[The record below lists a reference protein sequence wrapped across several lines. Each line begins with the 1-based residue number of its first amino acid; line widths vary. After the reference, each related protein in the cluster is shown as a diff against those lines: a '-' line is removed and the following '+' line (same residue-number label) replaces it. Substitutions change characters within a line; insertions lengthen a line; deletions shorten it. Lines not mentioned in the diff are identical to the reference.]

1 MSDIEIIPTTLV
13 ETKTRKP
20 RLPKTIEPMNPMG
33 MLSLAVQQGADL
45 DKLEKLMDLQDRY
58 EKTEARKAYTR
69 DMTDFK
75 ANAPVLIKDKLVKA
89 GNASWRHA
97 ELDQVAGKIGEALS
111 RHGFSHRWDIQ
122 QTDKVTVTCTITHVL
137 GHSES
142 VTLSAPPDASGSKA
156 PIQQIASTL
165 SYLERYTI
173 LAITGLATGEADTDG
188 VILPQN
194 SNVMPEAVFQAH
206 IRRMEEANT
215 LAELQVAYSNAYK
228 EAKDKTTQDALMRLK
243 DIRKAEINGGAK

>member
-1 MSDIEIIPTTLV
+1 MSDLQIPEIVPTTGMV
-13 ETKTRKP
+13 ERKP
-20 RLPKTIEPMNPMG
+20 RQVRTPKTVEPMNPMG

-45 DKLEKLMDLQDRY
+45 EKLEKLMDLQDRY

-69 DMTDFK
+69 DMTEFK

-89 GNASWRHA
+89 GNASWKHA
-97 ELDQVAGKIGEALS
+97 ELDQVAGKIGEALA
-111 RHGFSHRWDIQ
+111 RHGLSHRWDIRQ
-122 QTDKVTVTCTITHVL
+122 EEKVTVTCTITHVL

-173 LAITGLATGEADTDG
+173 LAITGLATGEQDTDG
-188 VILPQN
+188 VILPQ
-194 SNVMPEAVFQAH
+194 VQIPEAMLQAT
-206 IRRMEEANT
+206 T
-215 LAELQVAYSNAYK
+215 LAGLQTAYFSAYK
-228 EAKDKTTQDALMRLK
+228 EAKDKPTQDALMKAK
-243 DIRKAEINGGAK
+243 DTRKAQILGGAK

>member
-173 LAITGLATGEADTDG
+173 LAITGLATGEQDTDG
-188 VILPQN
+188 IIHPTVQIPDAMKQATTL
-194 SNVMPEAVFQAH
+194 EA
-206 IRRMEEANT
+206 
-215 LAELQVAYSNAYK
+215 LQTAYFAAYK
-228 EAKDKTTQDALMRLK
+228 EAKDKPTQDALMKAK
-243 DIRKAEINGGAK
+243 DTRKAEILGGAK